1 MLTFE
6 KVLEIFEDYLAQDM
20 EWEVYKSRY
29 GYVCVSFN
37 GSPPD
42 PPYCEGDVCR
52 TPEEL
57 FDHLLV
63 EYKSFVS
70 IQLTKGR
77 REENEADEEQVRRL
91 CQKYLDRREEAMN
104 DRIEAGFE
112 DCDCAGDPAT
122 HPGYLDLRGVGLCV
136 RLGAGA
142 SQYGDRP
149 AGRGRPG
156 DILPAER
163 PYSVG
168 DRVSH
173 KPLWAAEVS
182 LLAAG
187 QGAGSSVF
195 SARYNLWIE

>member
-20 EWEVYKSRY
+20 ELEVYKSRY

-63 EYKSFVS
+63 EYESFAS

-77 REENEADEEQVRRL
+77 REEQVRRL
-91 CQKYLDRREEAMN
+91 CQKYLDRREEAM
-104 DRIEAGFE
+104 
-112 DCDCAGDPAT
+112 
-122 HPGYLDLRGVGLCV
+122 
-136 RLGAGA
+136 
-142 SQYGDRP
+142 
-149 AGRGRPG
+149 
-156 DILPAER
+156 
-163 PYSVG
+163 
-168 DRVSH
+168 
-173 KPLWAAEVS
+173 K
-182 LLAAG
+182 
-187 QGAGSSVF
+187 
-195 SARYNLWIE
+195 

>member
-20 EWEVYKSRY
+20 ELEVYKSRY

-37 GSPPD
+37 GSP

-63 EYKSFVS
+63 EYESFAS

-91 CQKYLDRREEAMN
+91 CQKYLDRREEAM
-104 DRIEAGFE
+104 
-112 DCDCAGDPAT
+112 
-122 HPGYLDLRGVGLCV
+122 
-136 RLGAGA
+136 
-142 SQYGDRP
+142 
-149 AGRGRPG
+149 
-156 DILPAER
+156 
-163 PYSVG
+163 
-168 DRVSH
+168 
-173 KPLWAAEVS
+173 K
-182 LLAAG
+182 
-187 QGAGSSVF
+187 
-195 SARYNLWIE
+195 